1 MNPTKTAFRWGIL
14 ADTAKSYFYQA
25 KQAGDEQLKWE
36 GYKSHE
42 YGDDCIMSPYC
53 SCDDCERENVK
64 MD

>member
-1 MNPTKTAFRWGIL
+1 MNPTKS
-14 ADTAKSYFYQA
+14 DFYQA

-36 GYKSHE
+36 GYKTHE